1 MMWTKTEQSLPKKPG
16 EYLVAT
22 MNNAGQKQYRTL
34 KFDGDRF
41 VTNDGRPWMGV
52 VQWMEI
58 PGDDARLCKWK
69 RIVVGGV
76 AVLALVVATC
86 FVGE

>member
-58 PGDDARLCKWK
+58 PGDDEVKHNYKKILIGCAIIMAFVIASC
-69 RIVVGGV
+69 
-76 AVLALVVATC
+76 LAGA
-86 FVGE
+86 